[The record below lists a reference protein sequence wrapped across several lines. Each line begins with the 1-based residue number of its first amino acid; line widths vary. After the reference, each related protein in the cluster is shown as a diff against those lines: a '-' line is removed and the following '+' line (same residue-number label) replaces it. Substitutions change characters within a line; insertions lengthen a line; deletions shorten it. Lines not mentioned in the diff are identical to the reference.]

1 MHGAGRKDR
10 VWQSFSYLLISSVI
24 AGLASL
30 AVCVGFPIPILNL
43 FINATEN
50 VLKIGPHIVIIYS
63 LSFLPMA
70 VNINLVFFL
79 QSILAP
85 APALIF
91 SLSRGVVISLILL
104 YILPLFMGMDGI
116 LWAMVA
122 AEVVTIIGA
131 LPYTLSMKKKP
142 TTISG

>member
-1 MHGAGRKDR
+1 M
-10 VWQSFSYLLISSVI
+10 
-24 AGLASL
+24 
-30 AVCVGFPIPILNL
+30 
-43 FINATEN
+43 
-50 VLKIGPHIVIIYS
+50 IIYS

-85 APALIF
+85 VPALIF

-116 LWAMVA
+116 LWAMVL
-122 AEVVTIIGA
+122 AEIITIIGA
-131 LPYTLSMKKKP
+131 LPYTLSLKRKHR
-142 TTISG
+142 SESD